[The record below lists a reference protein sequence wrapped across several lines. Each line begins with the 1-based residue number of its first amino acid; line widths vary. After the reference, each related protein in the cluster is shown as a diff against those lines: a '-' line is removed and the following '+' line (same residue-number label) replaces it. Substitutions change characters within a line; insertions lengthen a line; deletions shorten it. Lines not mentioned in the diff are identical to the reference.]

1 MIVAVL
7 ISSPAGIDQ
16 LVDDLSMLDFADAD
30 LDRMLKILRGGG
42 FADRSEVEARIVEA
56 LGAGALEKLWASGHV
71 AITPCLRHPGN
82 IEMARMTVEEELAKL
97 GSEQGLAAELSEATK
112 DPEQALDDTSVWRL
126 TRAAEARNRASQ
138 PDQQDKVQYDLGDNG
153 ARINR
158 DERSKLDALLEE
170 ISSGRTKR

>member
-1 MIVAVL
+1 
-7 ISSPAGIDQ
+7 
-16 LVDDLSMLDFADAD
+16 MLEFADAE

-42 FADRSEVEARIVEA
+42 FADRNEVEARVTEA
-56 LGAGALEKLWASGHV
+56 LGAGVLEKLWASGHV

-112 DPEQALDDTSVWRL
+112 DPQQALDDTSLWRL
-126 TRAAEARNRASQ
+126 TRAAEAKNRASQ

-170 ISSGRTKR
+170 ISSSRPKH